1 MQGNPYIHNTQKSI
15 YFYHKMELN
24 EYQKKRISQV
34 RDELINDKMDEDWN
48 LLREDAEKMV
58 DTLRKSLKTF
68 WLDLHCI
75 KL

>member
-1 MQGNPYIHNTQKSI
+1 
-15 YFYHKMELN
+15 MELN

-68 WLDLHCI
+68 
-75 KL
+75 